1 MSENIPEIKEHAL
14 FIADAHYP
22 HHGDAFLTL
31 LNDLESKEL
40 KTPQLFL
47 MGDIFDLLFGH
58 NHYIQTFSTEAIE
71 RLQRLSKTMEIHYLE
86 GNHDFC

>member
-1 MSENIPEIKEHAL
+1 MPKEIKEHAL

-22 HHGDAFLTL
+22 HHGDTFFKILKK
-31 LNDLESKEL
+31 LENGKL

-58 NHYIQTFSTEAIE
+58 NDYIKTFTQEAIH
-71 RLQRLSKTMEIHYLE
+71 QINQLSKKIEIT
-86 GNHDFC
+86 NC